1 MRSWGEQAWHVSLG
15 AEGQWE
21 NGFGWLPTLL
31 PLYLLGQSLPL
42 NTACALSTGPPS
54 IAVKSFWETL
64 RCTQKQLI
72 WFDHSLILQLPV
84 LSGLKAIVLDV
95 FPAEPSTILNNS
107 TSEVLPSPTK
117 RVSNPSASRG
127 LWCYSE
133 KRADLCF
140 LSLALGRLI
149 LRPTVCQS
157 GKRFLC
163 CLSPSKSLKDLIKSP
178 EPLLSIEGV
187 PLL

>member
-42 NTACALSTGPPS
+42 NTASTLSTGPPS
-54 IAVKSFWETL
+54 IAVKPFWETL

-107 TSEVLPSPTK
+107 TSEVLLSPNK
-117 RVSNPSASRG
+117 RVSNPCLSWSLMLFRKEG
-127 LWCYSE
+127 RPLF
-133 KRADLCF
+133 LC
-140 LSLALGRLI
+140 LALGRLI
-149 LRPTVCQS
+149 LRPTQFARQENAS
-157 GKRFLC
+157 SAA
-163 CLSPSKSLKDLIKSP
+163 CLI
-178 EPLLSIEGV
+178 V
-187 PLL
+187 NH